1 MDDALDDA
9 AMSAIKEFL
18 ASQRADFIS
27 LHDLLEAMTKQGK
40 GCSLQEAADFLRN
53 ILDKEGLDLWVTYS
67 PSTGIREE
75 HDYQGVSFNPWR
87 LLDYVSRNGNL
98 EADPD
103 AIPF

>member
-40 GCSLQEAADFLRN
+40 GCSLQEAAAALRH
-53 ILDKEGLDLWVTYS
+53 ILDNEYLNLWVTYRS
-67 PSTGIREE
+67 DTGIKEIQINR
-75 HDYQGVSFNPWR
+75 GMPFNPNA
-87 LLDYVSRNGNL
+87 LLDYVARNGKL
-98 EADPD
+98 EEDPD